1 MTFDPTAIDPIVASR
16 LSEKQ
21 KAILSNPKLES
32 VLEQVKQD
40 IADSLYFHANDLNQ
54 TLYNHCWQMHKE
66 KATDQEEEKKE
77 APKKK
82 AKDEKGGIL
91 SSL

>member
-1 MTFDPTAIDPIVASR
+1 MTFDPATIDPKVASR

-40 IADSLYFHANDLNQ
+40 IADSLYFHANDLN
-54 TLYNHCWQMHKE
+54 
-66 KATDQEEEKKE
+66 
-77 APKKK
+77 
-82 AKDEKGGIL
+82 
-91 SSL
+91 